1 MVLESIKVE
10 LGFVLCVIVFNGCY
24 VSLLEIV
31 FIVMIIYLIYGGEDL
46 VIDLVYVV
54 VVQEVLISV
63 GGDVMLD
70 IVEDLGYVIDNCS
83 M

>member
-54 VVQEVLISV
+54 AV
-63 GGDVMLD
+63 
-70 IVEDLGYVIDNCS
+70 
-83 M
+83 

>member
-10 LGFVLCVIVFNGCY
+10 LGFVLCVIVFNGRY

-31 FIVMIIYLIYGGEDL
+31 FIVTIIYLIYGGEDL

-54 VVQEVLISV
+54 AV
-63 GGDVMLD
+63 
-70 IVEDLGYVIDNCS
+70 
-83 M
+83 